1 MARGHFATGYLL
13 NCINFL
19 KKFKKTLAL
28 LAELRYNRTSVR
40 TICVNRIRKTHVN
53 LHKFLLDKISN
64 YDYNVICA
72 GMAEW
77 QTRMVQVHVIA
88 IS

>member
-1 MARGHFATGYLL
+1 MHIFKNLDIIVQVSGRYVSTAQRNLSE
-13 NCINFL
+13 NKFL
-19 KKFKKTLAL
+19 I
-28 LAELRYNRTSVR
+28 YIS
-40 TICVNRIRKTHVN
+40 
-53 LHKFLLDKISN
+53 FLLDKISN
-64 YDYNVICA
+64 YDYNVIRA

>member
-1 MARGHFATGYLL
+1 MSTASEEQMLIY
-13 NCINFL
+13 I
-19 KKFKKTLAL
+19 
-28 LAELRYNRTSVR
+28 S
-40 TICVNRIRKTHVN
+40 
-53 LHKFLLDKISN
+53 FLLDKILN
-64 YDYNVICA
+64 YDYNVIRA